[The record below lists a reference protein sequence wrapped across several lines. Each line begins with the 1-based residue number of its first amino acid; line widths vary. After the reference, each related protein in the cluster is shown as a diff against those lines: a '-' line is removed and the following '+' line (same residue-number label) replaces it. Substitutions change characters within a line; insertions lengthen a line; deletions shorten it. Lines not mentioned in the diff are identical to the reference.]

1 MLRRS
6 CFVLAIIGCAVSFL
20 ALAGCKTAAK
30 VTGTHYARFAAEP
43 DQVVEAAKGALDE
56 LELQT
61 LSSSATKLDGQII
74 AQTAQGEKVT
84 IKVDREGEGVSG
96 ASIKVGVVGD
106 KTISEAIIEK
116 TQERLKK

>member
-6 CFVLAIIGCAVSFL
+6 CFVLVIVGCAVSFL

-30 VTGTHYARFAAEP
+30 ATGTHYARFAAEP

-61 LSSSATKLDGQII
+61 LSSSATKLDGQIV
-74 AQTAQGEKVT
+74 AQTAQGKKVT
-84 IKVDREGEGVSG
+84 IKVNKEAEGVSK
-96 ASIKVGVVGD
+96 ASIKVGTVGD
-106 KTISEAIIEK
+106 KAISEAIIEK